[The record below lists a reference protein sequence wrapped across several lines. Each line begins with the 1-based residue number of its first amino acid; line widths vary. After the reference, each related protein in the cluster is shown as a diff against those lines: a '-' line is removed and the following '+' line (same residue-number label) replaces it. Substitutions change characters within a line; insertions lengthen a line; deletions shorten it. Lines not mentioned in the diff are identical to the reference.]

1 LRARSR
7 WRYPYV
13 GSTIARMAAPSGE
26 ESVAPPDAPL
36 TVAAVARRLG
46 VAPTTLRTWDR
57 RYGLGPSTHEAGTHR
72 RYGAADLARLH
83 TMRRLTLE
91 GVPAAEA
98 ARLALAGGESG
109 TGGRAV
115 AFRPPGPRP
124 ATTRTRSGPA
134 LVVELGRPGDRVRA
148 VLRAAEALDGPTIT
162 STVRASLDRRG
173 AVPTWE
179 GLVAPVLVELG
190 ARWERTGRGVDVEH
204 LASEAVLGALRSYQ
218 HRLGQPATASPPV
231 LLACTE
237 EEQHSLPLH
246 ALAASLAERRV
257 ATRVLGGRVPQDALA
272 AAIRRTGPTAVFLWS
287 TMPSTGDPRALSAL
301 PAVRPAPLVVLGG
314 PGWAVESLPLGL
326 AGLAVVDEL
335 AAAVEALAL
344 VGV

>member
-1 LRARSR
+1 
-7 WRYPYV
+7 
-13 GSTIARMAAPSGE
+13 MAAPSGE

-46 VAPTTLRTWDR
+46 VAPTTLRTWAR

-72 RYGAADLARLH
+72 RYGAADLARLQ
-83 TMRRLTLE
+83 TMRRLILE

-98 ARLALAGGESG
+98 ARLALAGGQPGAGGEPG
-109 TGGRAV
+109 IGGRAV

-124 ATTRTRSGPA
+124 ATTPTRGGPA
-134 LVVELGRPGDRVRA
+134 PVVELGRPGDRVRA

-257 ATRVLGGRVPQDALA
+257 ATRVLGARVPQDALA
-272 AAIRRTGPTAVFLWS
+272 AAIRRTGPSAVFLWS

-314 PGWAVESLPLGL
+314 PGWAAEGLPLGL

-335 AAAVEALAL
+335 AAAVEALAV
-344 VGV
+344 VGA

>member
-1 LRARSR
+1 
-7 WRYPYV
+7 
-13 GSTIARMAAPSGE
+13 MAAPSEE

-57 RYGLGPSTHEAGTHR
+57 RYGLGPTTHEAGTHR
-72 RYGAADLARLH
+72 RYGAADLALLQI
-83 TMRRLTLE
+83 MRRLTLE

-98 ARLALAGGESG
+98 ARLALAGGEPE

-115 AFRPPGPRP
+115 AFPRTGPPPDRIRAGGGQAP
-124 ATTRTRSGPA
+124 
-134 LVVELGRPGDRVRA
+134 VVELGRPGDRVRA
-148 VLRAAEALDGPTIT
+148 VLRAAEGLDGPTIT
-162 STVRASLDRRG
+162 SIVRGSLDRRG
-173 AVPTWE
+173 AVPTWD

-218 HRLGQPATASPPV
+218 HRVGQPGAASPPV

-246 ALAASLAERRV
+246 ALAAALAERRV
-257 ATRVLGGRVPQDALA
+257 ATRVLGARVPPEALA
-272 AAIRRTGPTAVFLWS
+272 AAIRRTGPSAVFLWS
-287 TMPSTGDPRALSAL
+287 TMPSTGDPRVLSAL

-314 PGWAVESLPLGL
+314 PGWAVEDLPVGL
-326 AGLAVVDEL
+326 AGLALADEL
-335 AAAVEALAL
+335 AGAVEALAV
-344 VGV
+344 VGA

>member
-1 LRARSR
+1 
-7 WRYPYV
+7 
-13 GSTIARMAAPSGE
+13 M
-26 ESVAPPDAPL
+26 APPDAPL

-72 RYGAADLARLH
+72 RYGAADLARLQ

-91 GVPAAEA
+91 GVPAVEA
-98 ARLALAGGESG
+98 ARLALAGGQGGAGREPV

-124 ATTRTRSGPA
+124 TTTRTHGGPA
-134 LVVELGRPGDRVRA
+134 SVVELGRPGDRVRA
-148 VLRAAEALDGPTIT
+148 VLRAAEVLDGPTIT

-179 GLVAPVLVELG
+179 GLVAPVLIELG

-246 ALAASLAERRV
+246 ALAAALAERRV

-287 TMPSTGDPRALSAL
+287 TMPSTGDPGALSAL

-335 AAAVEALAL
+335 AAAVEALAAV

>member
-1 LRARSR
+1 
-7 WRYPYV
+7 
-13 GSTIARMAAPSGE
+13 MAAPSGE
-26 ESVAPPDAPL
+26 ESVAPPDTPL

-72 RYGAADLARLH
+72 RYGAADLARLK

-98 ARLALAGGESG
+98 ARLALAGGQGGAGQEPV

-115 AFRPPGPRP
+115 AFRRPGPRP
-124 ATTRTRSGPA
+124 TTTRTHGGPA
-134 LVVELGRPGDRVRA
+134 PVVELGRPGDRVRA
-148 VLRAAEALDGPTIT
+148 VLRAAEVLDGPTIT

-246 ALAASLAERRV
+246 ALAAALAERRV
-257 ATRVLGGRVPQDALA
+257 ATRVLGSRVPQDALA

-335 AAAVEALAL
+335 AAAVEALAV

>member
-1 LRARSR
+1 
-7 WRYPYV
+7 
-13 GSTIARMAAPSGE
+13 MAPPPGE
-26 ESVAPPDAPL
+26 ESVAAPDAPL

-72 RYGAADLARLH
+72 RYGAADLARLQ

-98 ARLALAGGESG
+98 ARLALAGGQAGAGREPG
-109 TGGRAV
+109 TGGGAV
-115 AFRPPGPRP
+115 AFRRPGPRP
-124 ATTRTRSGPA
+124 ATTRTRGGPA
-134 LVVELGRPGDRVRA
+134 PVVELGRPGDRVRA

-204 LASEAVLGALRSYQ
+204 LASEAILGALRSYQ
-218 HRLGQPATASPPV
+218 HRLGQAATASPPV

-246 ALAASLAERRV
+246 ALAAALAERRV

-272 AAIRRTGPTAVFLWS
+272 AAIRRAGPTAVFLWS
-287 TMPSTGDPRALSAL
+287 TMPSTGNPQALSAL

-335 AAAVEALAL
+335 AAAVEALAV

>member
-1 LRARSR
+1 
-7 WRYPYV
+7 
-13 GSTIARMAAPSGE
+13 MAPPPGE
-26 ESVAPPDAPL
+26 ESVAAPDAPL

-72 RYGAADLARLH
+72 RYGAADLARLQ

-98 ARLALAGGESG
+98 ARLALAGGRSG
-109 TGGRAV
+109 AGDQPGNGGRAV
-115 AFRPPGPRP
+115 AFRRPGPRP
-124 ATTRTRSGPA
+124 ATTRAAGGPA
-134 LVVELGRPGDRVRA
+134 PVVELGRPGDRVRA

-173 AVPTWE
+173 AVPTWD

-190 ARWERTGRGVDVEH
+190 TRWERTGRGVDVEH

-257 ATRVLGGRVPQDALA
+257 ATRVLGARVPQDALA
-272 AAIRRTGPTAVFLWS
+272 AAIRRTGPSAVFLWS
-287 TMPSTGDPRALSAL
+287 TLPSTGDPRALSAL

-314 PGWAVESLPLGL
+314 PGWAAESLPLGL

-335 AAAVEALAL
+335 AAAVEALAV
-344 VGV
+344 VGA

>member
-1 LRARSR
+1 
-7 WRYPYV
+7 
-13 GSTIARMAAPSGE
+13 MAAPSGE

-72 RYGAADLARLH
+72 RYGATDLARLQ

-98 ARLALAGGESG
+98 ARLAMAGGQGDPGSEPG

-115 AFRPPGPRP
+115 AFRRPGPRP
-124 ATTRTRSGPA
+124 ATTRTGGGPA
-134 LVVELGRPGDRVRA
+134 PVVELGRPGDRVRA

-162 STVRASLDRRG
+162 STVRDSLDRRG
-173 AVPTWE
+173 AVPTWD

-218 HRLGQPATASPPV
+218 HRLGQPAHASPPV
-231 LLACTE
+231 LLACAE

-335 AAAVEALAL
+335 AAAVEALAV
-344 VGV
+344 VGL